1 MRNQFLAS
9 VAVAAIAMPGAAYA
23 QSTGT
28 IDAEEIIV
36 TGART
41 STVEGVLTPPTPKAQ
56 TVLDQ
61 EFIGRQGAGQSILN
75 ALNVV
80 PSVNFTNNDPYGSS
94 GGNIRIRG
102 FDGNRVSL
110 TWDGVPLND
119 SGNYAI
125 FSNQAL
131 DPEVIESVNVNQG
144 TTDVDSPTASAAGG
158 TVNYR
163 TIKPSEDPSA
173 FLQGSIGDFSY
184 VRMLAVLQSGSFTPI
199 GTQLLGT
206 ASFTGND
213 KFRGRGAIS
222 KQQFNGRL
230 YQPIGSNGDF
240 ISIAGHYNQNRN
252 NAYLALT
259 IPQVNANYFQD
270 FNDTCTRP
278 TPLAAAGAAGIQ
290 NETLGAAGTCGNFY
304 GNRTNPSNTG
314 NIRINS
320 RFTLTDSLTL
330 TVDPSYQFVRATGG
344 GQTFTQ
350 AENSALLKGAAI
362 TSPGVDLNGDGD
374 FVDTIRL
381 HNPSVTNTSR
391 YGLLASLRWDFAEG
405 QSVRIAYAY
414 DRARHR
420 QTGDYAKLDS
430 LGGVITPFGG
440 SDGVRVRAADGV
452 ALQNRD
458 RLSYAMLNQISGEYR
473 GKFFD
478 NRLTVLLGVRAPF
491 FKRDLNQFCYT
502 IISSGNPLCSSQP
515 VGTTPVAAPNFYIVP
530 NGTIPLTNTGTIVAN
545 AVYAPFKASYK
556 YNKLL
561 PNLGLTF
568 NVADDVTVYASYAKG
583 FSAPRTDNL
592 YRATLVNVQP
602 ETTDN
607 FDAGIRY
614 TTPRFQAVLGGFVN
628 KFKNRIQSSFDQD
641 TGITVDRNIG
651 DVDIK
656 GAELSVAVRP
666 FNWFSFRGFGSYID
680 ARLKADIQT
689 GRTTFLPTKGKFL
702 VETPEWQY
710 GYSAR
715 ATFGPVSVGG
725 QYKHVGSRWATDV
738 NDLRVGAY
746 DLFDLDARV
755 SLKGLGLE
763 KTYFEMKVY
772 NLFNTR
778 YLGSINS
785 ATTAGATNTNTSYFV
800 GSPRTVQGTVRVGF

>member
-1 MRNQFLAS
+1 MRTQLFAGVALVALALPS
-9 VAVAAIAMPGAAYA
+9 AAHA

-28 IDAEEIIV
+28 IDAEEATIV
-36 TGART
+36 VTASRT
-41 STVEGVLTPPTPKAQ
+41 STGVEGVTTPPTPKAQ

-158 TVNYR
+158 TINYR
-163 TIKPSEDPSA
+163 TIKPSETPSA
-173 FLQGSIGDFSY
+173 YFQGSVGEY
-184 VRMLAVLQSGSFTPI
+184 KYMRMLGVFQSGSLTSF

-206 ASFTGND
+206 ASYSRNN
-213 KFRGRGAIS
+213 KFRGRGRLE
-222 KQQFNGRL
+222 KQQFNGRI
-230 YQPIGSNGDF
+230 YQPIGDNGDF
-240 ISIAGHYNQNRN
+240 VSIAGHYNRNRN
-252 NAYLALT
+252 NSYQALT
-259 IPQVNANYFQD
+259 IPQANANYFQD
-270 FNDTCTRP
+270 FNDTCIRA
-278 TPLAAAGAAGIQ
+278 TPGPGVQ
-290 NETLGAAGTCGNFY
+290 NESTGAAGTCGSYF

-320 RFTLTDSLTL
+320 RFSLSDSLVL
-330 TVDPSYQFVRATGG
+330 TVDPSFQYVLATGG

-350 AENSALLKGAAI
+350 SESSALLKGSAV
-362 TSPGVDLNGDGD
+362 TSPGVDLNRDGD
-374 FVDTIRL
+374 FLDTVRL
-381 HNPSVTNTSR
+381 HNPSVTNTRR
-391 YGLLASLRWDFAEG
+391 YGLLASLRWDFAED
-405 QSVRIAYAY
+405 QSVRIAYAF

-420 QTGDYAKLDS
+420 QTGDYAQLDS

-440 SDGVRVRAADGV
+440 FDGVRIRAADGV
-452 ALQNRD
+452 ALQNRN

-478 NRLTVLLGVRAPF
+478 DRLTVLLGVRAPF
-491 FKRDLNQFCYT
+491 FERELNQYCFT
-502 IISSGNPLCSSQP
+502 QISNGNPICTSQP
-515 VGTTPVAAPNFYIVP
+515 VSATAVAAPALYLVTP
-530 NGTIPLTNTGTIVAN
+530 GVIPALPIPTN
-545 AVYAPFKASYK
+545 AVYAPFKANYK

-561 PNLGLTF
+561 PNLGLTA
-568 NVADDVTVYASYAKG
+568 NVTDEITVYGSYAKG

-592 YRATLVNVQP
+592 YRATIVRVRP

-607 FDAGIRY
+607 FDFGLRY
-614 TTPRFQAVLGGFVN
+614 TTPRIQAVFGGFVN

-656 GAELSVAVRP
+656 GLEASVAVRP
-666 FNWFSFRGFGSYID
+666 FSWFSFRGFASYID
-680 ARLKADIQT
+680 AKLKSDIQT
-689 GRTTFLPTKGKFL
+689 GLTTFLPTKGKFL
-702 VETPEWQY
+702 VETPDWQY

-715 ATFGPVSVGG
+715 ANFGPVSLGG
-725 QYKHVGSRWATDV
+725 QFKHVSPRWATDV
-738 NDLRVGAY
+738 NDVKVPAY
-746 DLFDLDARV
+746 NLFDLDTRL
-755 SLKGLGLE
+755 SLKDYGFA
-763 KTYFEMKVY
+763 KTYIELKVY
-772 NLFNTR
+772 NLFDER

-785 ATTAGATNTNTSYFV
+785 ATTAGATNTNTTYFV
-800 GSPRTVQGTVRVGF
+800 GSPRTIQGTIRVGF

>member
-1 MRNQFLAS
+1 MRYTFFAS
-9 VAVAAIAMPGAAYA
+9 VAVAAIVLPGAAYA

-28 IDAEEIIV
+28 VDAEEIIV

-41 STVEGVLTPPTPKAQ
+41 STVEGIITPPTPKAQ

-75 ALNVV
+75 TLNVV

-131 DPEVIESVNVNQG
+131 DPEIIESVNVNQG

-163 TIKPSEDPSA
+163 TIKPSEEPSA
-173 FLQGSIGDFSY
+173 YLQGSIGDFSFA
-184 VRMLAVLQSGSFTPI
+184 RMLAVFQSGSFTPF
-199 GTQLLGT
+199 GTQLLGS
-206 ASFTGND
+206 ASFSGND
-213 KFRGRGAIS
+213 KFRGRGAIA

-230 YQPIGSNGDF
+230 YQPIGDNGDF

-259 IPQVNANYFQD
+259 IPQVNTNYFLD
-270 FNDTCTRP
+270 FNDSCVRP
-278 TPLAAAGAAGIQ
+278 TPGVGVQ

-320 RFTLTDSLTL
+320 RFTLSDSLTL

-350 AENSALLKGAAI
+350 AENGALLKGSFV

-381 HNPSVTNTSR
+381 HNPSVTNTR
-391 YGLLASLRWDFAEG
+391 RLGLLTSLRWDFAEG
-405 QSVRIAYAY
+405 QSVRVAYAY
-414 DRARHR
+414 DNARHR
-420 QTGDYAKLDS
+420 QTGDYGFLDN
-430 LGGVITPFGG
+430 LGGVITPFAGY
-440 SDGVRVRAADGV
+440 DGVRVRAADGA
-452 ALQNRD
+452 ALQNRN

-478 NRLTVLLGVRAPF
+478 NRLTVLLGIRAPF
-491 FKRDLNQFCYT
+491 FKRELNQFCFT
-502 IISSGNPLCSSQP
+502 QISSGNPICTSQP
-515 VGTTPVAAPNFYIVP
+515 VSATAVAAPNLYIVAP
-530 NGTIPLTNTGTIVAN
+530 GVIPATPIPTN
-545 AVYAPFKASYK
+545 AVYAPFKATYK

-568 NVADDVTVYASYAKG
+568 NATDEVSIYGSFAQG

-592 YRATLVNVQP
+592 YRATFVKVQP
-602 ETTDN
+602 ETTNN

-656 GAELSVAVRP
+656 GAELSLAVKP
-666 FNWFSFRGFGSYID
+666 FSWFSFRGFGSYID

-689 GRTTFLPTKGKFL
+689 GAITFLPTKGKFL

-710 GYSAR
+710 GYSAT
-715 ATFGPVSVGG
+715 ADFGPVSVSG
-725 QYKHVGSRWATDV
+725 QYKHVGSRWSTDV

-746 DLFDLDARV
+746 DLFDLNARV
-755 SLKGLGLE
+755 SLKSLGLK

-772 NLFNTR
+772 NLFNAR

>member
-1 MRNQFLAS
+1 MKKQLFAGVALAALALPAT
-9 VAVAAIAMPGAAYA
+9 VFA

-28 IDAEEIIV
+28 VDAEEAIVV
-36 TGART
+36 TGTRT
-41 STVEGVLTPPTPKAQ
+41 STVQGILTPPTPKAQ

-61 EFIGRQGAGQSILN
+61 DFITRQGAGQSILN

-102 FDGNRVSL
+102 FDGNRISL

-163 TIKPSEDPSA
+163 TIKPSADPSA
-173 FLQGSIGDFSY
+173 YLQGSIGDFSY

-206 ASFTGND
+206 ASFTQNN
-213 KFRGRGAIS
+213 KFRGRGKIS

-230 YQPIGSNGDF
+230 YQPIGDNGDF

-270 FNDTCTRP
+270 FNDTCLRP
-278 TPLAAAGAAGIQ
+278 TPGAGAQ
-290 NETLGAAGTCGNFY
+290 NETTGAAGTCGNFY

-320 RFTLTDSLTL
+320 RFTLTDGLVL
-330 TVDPSYQFVRATGG
+330 TVDPSFQYVLATGG
-344 GQTFTQ
+344 GQTVTL
-350 AENSALLKGAAI
+350 AETNGLLRGVNNA
-362 TSPGVDLNGDGD
+362 PGVDLNGDND
-374 FVDTIRL
+374 LLDTIRL
-381 HNPSVTNTSR
+381 HAPSVTNTRR
-391 YGLLASLRWDFAEG
+391 YGLLASLRWNFADN
-405 QSVRIAYAY
+405 QYVRISYAY

-420 QTGDYAKLDS
+420 QTGDYAKLDN

-440 SDGVRVRAADGV
+440 YDGVRVRAADGF

-458 RLSYAMLNQISGEYR
+458 RLSFAMLNQVSGEYS

-478 NRLTVLLGVRAPF
+478 NRLTVVLGVRAPF
-491 FKRDLNQFCYT
+491 FQRDLNQYCYT
-502 IISSGNPLCSSQP
+502 AISTGFPICTSQTVANAAFTVIP
-515 VGTTPVAAPNFYIVP
+515 FGTVPPTP
-530 NGTIPLTNTGTIVAN
+530 IPAN
-545 AVYAPFKASYK
+545 AVYAPFKTTYK

-561 PNLGLTF
+561 PNLGLTM
-568 NVADDVTVYASYAKG
+568 NVTDQITVYGSYAKG

-592 YRATLVNVQP
+592 YRATIVRVQP
-602 ETTDN
+602 ETTNN

-614 TTPRFQAVLGGFVN
+614 TTPRVQAVLGGYIN

-641 TGITVDRNIG
+641 TGLTIDRNIG
-651 DVDIK
+651 DVDVK
-656 GAELSVAVRP
+656 GVEASIAVKP
-666 FNWFSFRGFGSYID
+666 FTWFSFRGYASYTD
-680 ARLKADIQT
+680 ARLLSNIQT
-689 GRTTFLPTKGKFL
+689 GATTFLATKDKFL

-710 GYSAR
+710 GYSASVN
-715 ATFGPVSVGG
+715 FGPVSVGG
-725 QYKHVGSRWATDV
+725 QFKHVGSRWATDV
-738 NDLRVGAY
+738 NDLKVPAY

-755 SLKGLGLE
+755 SLKDIGLE
-763 KTYFEMKVY
+763 KTFFEVKVY
-772 NLFNTR
+772 NLFDKR

-785 ATTAGATNTNTSYFV
+785 ATVNNVANTATTYFV
-800 GSPRTVQGTVRVGF
+800 GSPRTFQATVRVGF

>member
-9 VAVAAIAMPGAAYA
+9 VAVAAIIVPGAAYA

-28 IDAEEIIV
+28 VDAEEIVV
-36 TGART
+36 TGARS
-41 STVEGVLTPPTPKAQ
+41 STIEGVITPPTPKAQ

-61 EFIGRQGAGQSILN
+61 EFITHQGAGQSILN
-75 ALNVV
+75 TLNVV

-131 DPEVIESVNVNQG
+131 DPEIIESVNVNQG

-173 FLQGSIGDFSY
+173 FLQGSIGDLNY
-184 VRMLAVLQSGSFTPI
+184 GRMLAVLQSGAFTPI
-199 GTQLLGT
+199 GTQLLGS
-206 ASFTGND
+206 ASFASNT
-213 KFRGRGAIS
+213 KFRGRGKLE

-230 YQPIGSNGDF
+230 YQPIGENGDF
-240 ISIAGHYNQNRN
+240 ISIAGHYNENRN

-259 IPQVNANYFQD
+259 IPQVNTNYFLD

-278 TPLAAAGAAGIQ
+278 TPGAGVQ

-320 RFTLTDSLTL
+320 RFTLADGLVL
-330 TVDPSYQFVRATGG
+330 TVDPSFQYVLATGG

-350 AENSALLKGAAI
+350 AENSALLKGAAT

-381 HNPSVTNTSR
+381 HNPSVTNTRR
-391 YGLLASLRWDFAEG
+391 YGLLASLRWDFAEN
-405 QSVRIAYAY
+405 QYIRIAYAY

-420 QTGDYAKLDS
+420 QTGDYAKLNE
-430 LGGVITPFGG
+430 LGGIITPFAGY
-440 SDGVRVRAADGV
+440 DGVRVRAADGV
-452 ALQNRD
+452 ALQNRN

-478 NRLTVLLGVRAPF
+478 ERLTVVLGVRAPF
-491 FKRDLNQFCYT
+491 FQRDLNQYCYT
-502 IISSGNPLCSSQP
+502 QISSGNPICTSQP
-515 VGTTPVAAPNFYIVP
+515 VSATVVAAPNLYLVAP
-530 NGTIPLTNTGTIVAN
+530 GVIPAAPIPTN
-545 AVYAPFKASYK
+545 AVYAPFTARYK

-561 PNLGLTF
+561 PNLGLTA
-568 NVADDVTVYASYAKG
+568 NVTDNITVYGSYAKG

-592 YRATLVNVQP
+592 YRATFVKVQP

-614 TTPRFQAVLGGFVN
+614 TTPRIQAVLGGFVN

-656 GAELSVAVRP
+656 GVEASVAVKP
-666 FNWFSFRGFGSYID
+666 FPWFSFRGFASYID
-680 ARLKADIQT
+680 AKLKADIQT
-689 GRTTFLPTKGKFL
+689 GATTFLPTKGKFL
-702 VETPEWQY
+702 VETPEVQY

-715 ATFGPVSVGG
+715 ATFGPASVGG
-725 QYKHVGSRWATDV
+725 QFKFVGARWATDV
-738 NDLRVGAY
+738 NDLQVPSYR
-746 DLFDLDARV
+746 LFDLDARI
-755 SLKGLGLE
+755 SLKSFGLE
-763 KTYFEMKVY
+763 KTYFEVKVY
-772 NLFNTR
+772 NLFNAR

-785 ATTAGATNTNTSYFV
+785 ATTAGATNTNTTYFV

>member
-1 MRNQFLAS
+1 MRHQFLAS
-9 VAVAAIAMPGAAYA
+9 VAIAAFILPGAAFA

-28 IDAEEIIV
+28 VDAEEIVV

-41 STVEGVLTPPTPKAQ
+41 RSVEGVITPPTPKAQ

-61 EFIGRQGAGQSILN
+61 EFISRQGAGQSILN

-80 PSVNFTNNDPYGSS
+80 PSVNFTNNDPYGTS

-163 TIKPSEDPSA
+163 TIKPSEEPSA
-173 FLQGSIGDFSY
+173 YLQGSIGDFSFT
-184 VRMLAVLQSGSFTPI
+184 RMLAVFQSGSFTPF

-206 ASFTGND
+206 ASFSGND
-213 KFRGRGAIS
+213 KFRGRGALA

-230 YQPIGSNGDF
+230 YQPIGDNGDF

-259 IPQVNANYFQD
+259 IPQVNTNYFLD
-270 FNDTCTRP
+270 FNDSCVRP
-278 TPLAAAGAAGIQ
+278 TPVTGTAQ
-290 NETLGAAGTCGNFY
+290 NETTGAAGTCGNFY

-320 RFTLTDSLTL
+320 RFTLREGLTL
-330 TVDPSYQFVRATGG
+330 TVDPSFQYVLATGG
-344 GQTFTQ
+344 GQTVTLS
-350 AENSALLKGAAI
+350 ETNGLLRGANNA
-362 TSPGVDLNGDGD
+362 PGVDLNGDTD
-374 FVDTIRL
+374 RLDTVRL
-381 HNPSVTNTSR
+381 HAPSVTNTRR
-391 YGLLASLRWDFAEG
+391 YGLLASLRWDVTENHYI
-405 QSVRIAYAY
+405 RLAYAY

-420 QTGDYAKLDS
+420 QTGDYAQLDN

-440 SDGVRVRAADGV
+440 YDGVRVRAADGF

-478 NRLTVLLGVRAPF
+478 NRLTVVLGIRAPF
-491 FKRDLNQFCYT
+491 FQRDLNQFCYT
-502 IISSGNPLCSSQP
+502 V
-515 VGTTPVAAPNFYIVP
+515 VGTGFPVCTSQTVAAAAFTVLAPGTFPPNPIPTPAPFY
-530 NGTIPLTNTGTIVAN
+530 
-545 AVYAPFKASYK
+545 VYAPFKAKYK
-556 YNKLL
+556 YDALL
-561 PNLGLTF
+561 PNLGLTA
-568 NVADDVTVYASYAKG
+568 NVTDEITVYGSYAKG

-592 YRATLVNVQP
+592 YRTTLVNVQP
-602 ETTDN
+602 ETTNN
-607 FDAGIRY
+607 FDFGVRY
-614 TTPRFQAVLGGFVN
+614 TTPRVQAVLGGFVN

-656 GAELSVAVRP
+656 GVELSVAVKP
-666 FNWFSFRGFGSYID
+666 FSWFSFRGFGSYID
-680 ARLKADIQT
+680 ARLKSNIQT
-689 GRTTFLPTKGKFL
+689 GATTFIATKDKFL

-710 GYSAR
+710 GYTAR
-715 ATFGPVSVGG
+715 ATFGPVSIGG
-725 QYKHVGSRWATDV
+725 QFKHVGSRWATDV
-738 NDLRVGAY
+738 NDLRVPSY
-746 DLFDLDARV
+746 NLFDLDTRF
-755 SLKGLGLE
+755 SLQDLGLE
-763 KTYFEMKVY
+763 KTYFEVKVN
-772 NLFNTR
+772 NLFNAR

>member
-9 VAVAAIAMPGAAYA
+9 VAVAAVIIPGAAYA

-28 IDAEEIIV
+28 IDAEEIVV
-36 TGART
+36 TGARS
-41 STVEGVLTPPTPKAQ
+41 STVQGILTPPTPKAQ

-61 EFIGRQGAGQSILN
+61 DFITRQGAGQSILN

-102 FDGNRVSL
+102 FDGNRISL

-173 FLQGSIGDFSY
+173 YLQGSIGEFGY

-199 GTQLLGT
+199 GTQILGT
-206 ASFTGND
+206 ASFTQNN
-213 KFRGRGAIS
+213 KFRGRGKIS

-230 YQPIGSNGDF
+230 YQPIGDNGDF

-259 IPQVNANYFQD
+259 IPQVNTNYFLD
-270 FNDTCTRP
+270 FNDTCVRP
-278 TPLAAAGAAGIQ
+278 TAGPGAQ
-290 NETLGAAGTCGNFY
+290 NETAGAAGTCGNFY

-320 RFTLTDSLTL
+320 RFTLADGLVL
-330 TVDPSYQFVRATGG
+330 TVDPSFQYVLATGG
-344 GQTFTQ
+344 GQTVTL
-350 AENSALLKGAAI
+350 AETNGLLRGVNNA
-362 TSPGVDLNGDGD
+362 PGVDLNGDND
-374 FVDTIRL
+374 LLDTIRL
-381 HNPSVTNTSR
+381 HAPSVTNTRR
-391 YGLLASLRWDFAEG
+391 YGLLASLRWNFADN
-405 QSVRIAYAY
+405 QYVRISYAY

-420 QTGDYAKLDS
+420 QTGDYAKLDN

-440 SDGVRVRAADGV
+440 RDGVRVRAADGF

-458 RLSYAMLNQISGEYR
+458 RLSYAMLNQVSGEYN

-478 NRLTVLLGVRAPF
+478 NRLNVVLGVRAPF
-491 FKRDLNQFCYT
+491 FQRDLNQYCYT
-502 IISSGNPLCSSQP
+502 AISTGFPICTSQTVANAAFTVIP
-515 VGTTPVAAPNFYIVP
+515 FGTVPPTPIA
-530 NGTIPLTNTGTIVAN
+530 AN
-545 AVYAPFKASYK
+545 AVYAPFKTTYK

-561 PNLGLTF
+561 PNLGLTMA
-568 NVADDVTVYASYAKG
+568 VTDDITVYGSYAKG

-592 YRATLVNVQP
+592 YRATVVSVQP

-614 TTPRFQAVLGGFVN
+614 TTPRIQAVLGGYIN

-641 TGITVDRNIG
+641 TGLTIDRNIG
-651 DVDIK
+651 DVDVK
-656 GAELSVAVRP
+656 GVEASVAVKP
-666 FNWFSFRGFGSYID
+666 FTWFSFRGYASYTD
-680 ARLKADIQT
+680 ARLLSNIQT
-689 GRTTFLPTKGKFL
+689 GATTFIATKDKFL

-710 GYSAR
+710 GYSASVN
-715 ATFGPVSVGG
+715 FGPVSVGG
-725 QYKHVGSRWATDV
+725 QFKHVGSRWATDV
-738 NDLRVGAY
+738 NDLRVPAY

-755 SLKGLGLE
+755 SLKSFGLE
-763 KTYFEMKVY
+763 KTFFEVKVY
-772 NLFNTR
+772 NLFDKR

-785 ATTAGATNTNTSYFV
+785 ATTNNAANTATSYFV
-800 GSPRTVQGTVRVGF
+800 GSPRTVQATVRVGF